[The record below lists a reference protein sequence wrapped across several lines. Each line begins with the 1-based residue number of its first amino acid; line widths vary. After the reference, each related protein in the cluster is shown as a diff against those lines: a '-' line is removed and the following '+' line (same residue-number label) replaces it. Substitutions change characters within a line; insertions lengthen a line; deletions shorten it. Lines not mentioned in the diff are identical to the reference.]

1 MENKREGDRHA
12 GSTRRSPPDHHCW
25 VMENKRGES
34 HAGSARCSP
43 RSVTRKKGERE
54 GLGRRSWRLTGE
66 RGGHMRRDVDRERRE
81 RVRESRFQRKNEE
94 RRIDWSSLEPS
105 WLVRARQEAFG
116 KGTRKH
122 GPHMSAP
129 TLCPVTL
136 RPCFVIQ

>member
-1 MENKREGDRHA
+1 MENKREGARHV

-43 RSVTRKKGERE
+43 RSVMRKKGERE

-81 RVRESRFQRKNEE
+81 RVRESRFHRGRMRSEESTGAAWNLRGWCGRDRKLSGKVPGSMDPTCQLQRFALS
-94 RRIDWSSLEPS
+94 RCALA
-105 WLVRARQEAFG
+105 L
-116 KGTRKH
+116 
-122 GPHMSAP
+122 
-129 TLCPVTL
+129 
-136 RPCFVIQ
+136 